1 MARFRGVVVTE
12 TEKQESERPKQ
23 PPTPRIKCP
32 GCEMYTMRQ
41 VQKIPIEKF
50 VCSAC
55 GYVETR

>member
-1 MARFRGVVVTE
+1 MTE

-41 VQKIPIEKF
+41 VQKIPVEKF